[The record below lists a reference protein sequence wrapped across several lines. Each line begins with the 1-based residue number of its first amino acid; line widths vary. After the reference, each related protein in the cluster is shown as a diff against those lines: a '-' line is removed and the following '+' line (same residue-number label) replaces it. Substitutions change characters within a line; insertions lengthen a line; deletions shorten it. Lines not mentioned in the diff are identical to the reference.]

1 MAHAKVLVVGETCDD
16 IFHYGTSNRL
26 CPDVPAPVF
35 QLKKTSSSEGM
46 AGNTARNLKALGV
59 KVDLISQKEH
69 VSKTR
74 YVEEKLNYTFLRVDS
89 GEENIVPFSSH
100 SDLVSNE
107 EIASYDAVV
116 ISDYGKGFLSEQD
129 IERFCTHNKN
139 TFIDTKKV
147 LKDPLGSYCEGAAF
161 VKINSPEFEGIKNKI
176 DLDKWRNKL
185 IVTLGEQGCMY
196 YRDYGFH
203 YFPVEVVKVF
213 DLSGAGDTFLAAL
226 VWKYLQSNDID
237 LSIKTANFHASQ
249 AVQQKGVTVINAGD
263 DTK

>member
-147 LKDPLGSYCEGAAF
+147 LKDPLGSYCEGAAC
-161 VKINSPEFEGIKNKI
+161 VKINCPEFEGIKKKI
-176 DLDKWRNKL
+176 
-185 IVTLGEQGCMY
+185 
-196 YRDYGFH
+196 
-203 YFPVEVVKVF
+203 
-213 DLSGAGDTFLAAL
+213 
-226 VWKYLQSNDID
+226 
-237 LSIKTANFHASQ
+237 
-249 AVQQKGVTVINAGD
+249 
-263 DTK
+263 

>member
-1 MAHAKVLVVGETCDD
+1 MHSKVLVVGEMCDD
-16 IFHYGTSNRL
+16 IFHYGTAARL

-46 AGNTARNLKALGV
+46 AGNTARNLKALGI
-59 KVDLISQKEH
+59 KVDLITQREH

-89 GEENIVPFSSH
+89 GEENIAPLSSY
-100 SDLVSNE
+100 SDLVADD

-116 ISDYGKGFLSEQD
+116 ISDYGKGFLSKQD

-139 TFIDTKKV
+139 TFLDTKKV
-147 LKDPLGSYCEGAAF
+147 LLGSYCEEAAF

-176 DLDKWRNKL
+176 DLDKWKNKL
-185 IVTLGEQGCMY
+185 IVTLGDRGCMY
-196 YRDYGFH
+196 YTDRGFH
-203 YFPVEVVKVF
+203 YFPVETVKVF

-226 VWKYLQSNDID
+226 VWKYLQSNDIYK
-237 LSIKTANFHASQ
+237 SIECANFHASK
-249 AVQQKGVTVINAGD
+249 AVQQKGVTVIDAGD
-263 DTK
+263 NTK